1 MATKQTLEQMLEHS
15 KAAWGVGKLLSRLA
29 SNAFSQLRIKR
40 SYQKKIEKLE
50 TERNNKLALKL
61 EEQEKLDSEMLVF
74 LGGREGGFAT
84 GLKSISYAIGQV
96 GFRQMKPS
104 VEIAEGFTKQGV
116 IGKFL
121 KRHRAYLR
129 FKPDLNKQKI
139 LQDYQ
144 DGKWKSL
151 TGIEIKQGNEFFVS
165 LAPRGKDK
173 PEIISAPLPKK

>member
-1 MATKQTLEQMLEHS
+1 MATKQTVEQMLEHS
-15 KAAWGVGKLLSRLA
+15 KASWGVGKLLAKLA
-29 SNAFSQLRIKR
+29 INAFSQLRTKR
-40 SYQKKIEKLE
+40 SYAKKIEKLE
-50 TERNNKLALKL
+50 AERDGKLAIKL
-61 EEQEKLDSEMLVF
+61 EEQEKLISEMLVF

-116 IGKFL
+116 IEKFL
-121 KRHRAYLR
+121 RRNRAYLR

-144 DGKWKSL
+144 DGKWKNL
-151 TGIEIKQGNEFFVS
+151 AGIEIKEGNEFFVS
-165 LAPRGKDK
+165 LSPRGKDK